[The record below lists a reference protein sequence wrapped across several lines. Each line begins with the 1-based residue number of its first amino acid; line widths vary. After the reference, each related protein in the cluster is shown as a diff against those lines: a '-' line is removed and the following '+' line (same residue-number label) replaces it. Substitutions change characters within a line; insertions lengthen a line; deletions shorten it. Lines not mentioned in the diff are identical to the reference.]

1 MGYNKLNAERLLVT
15 FAVIFY
21 ASLFKQIIVSAPLQ
35 KKVSPKSFLL
45 LSSPLASEHSAFS
58 LTEVSASEV
67 PHSWWNSSR
76 KKRRRWPLFWNCL
89 DTQAVLMWHHSVQL
103 KVGGKE
109 KNLQWLGIL
118 HKVRKIYLSKRV
130 STPLSSVLLNRSLE
144 EVWLDIIWLT
154 SIQVKRFVGSHL
166 DKISRTEWYHEN
178 AT

>member
-67 PHSWWNSSR
+67 PHS
-76 KKRRRWPLFWNCL
+76 
-89 DTQAVLMWHHSVQL
+89 
-103 KVGGKE
+103 
-109 KNLQWLGIL
+109 
-118 HKVRKIYLSKRV
+118 
-130 STPLSSVLLNRSLE
+130 
-144 EVWLDIIWLT
+144 
-154 SIQVKRFVGSHL
+154 
-166 DKISRTEWYHEN
+166 
-178 AT
+178 